1 MGKEQLL
8 NRITVNP
15 KVMVGK
21 ATIRGYR
28 ISVEQIL
35 RALSAGVTEEDLLQ
49 DYPELEH
56 EDIKAVLLY
65 AAELVHDEKIYAVN
79 AA

>member
-1 MGKEQLL
+1 MYKRQ
-8 NRITVNP
+8 
-15 KVMVGK
+15 
-21 ATIRGYR
+21 